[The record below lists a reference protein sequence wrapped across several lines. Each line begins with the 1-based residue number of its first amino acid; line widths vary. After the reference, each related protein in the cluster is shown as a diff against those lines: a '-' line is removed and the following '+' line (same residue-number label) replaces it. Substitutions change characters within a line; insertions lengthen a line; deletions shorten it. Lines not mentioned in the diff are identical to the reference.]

1 MGVVINFSKGLTERI
16 AKENKSKLY
25 IGGFIITSVV
35 IALSGL
41 SGWLIER
48 LYLFFQI
55 NNPIFSTFFFAFI
68 LSSSLASKSLN
79 KSINPDEAVAYGA
92 AVQAA
97 LLSGVKD
104 SKIDDL
110 LLLDV
115 APLSLGVETSGG
127 VMTKIIERNSTI
139 PTKKSQT
146 FSTYSD
152 NQPAC
157 TVQVFEGERQF
168 TKDNN
173 KLGEFTLQGI
183 PPMPRGVPQIEI
195 TYDLDANEILRA
207 LAETASE
214 NSVDGIFAPLFW
226 IFLGTIFWEFNQS
239 MPGPLAMAWIFK
251 ASSTVD
257 SMIGYKVGKL
267 KWLGFTGAKL
277 DDLMVWIPSRIVLIT
292 LPFCCKPKQSIFKTI
307 KDSWK
312 DGIIDSSPNSGISE
326 AIFAYCAEVKMG
338 GVNYYK
344 GQKRLKPI
352 IAKTYPKA
360 SINSVRKILGLS
372 LRLELVWLLGFYLII
387 KFINL

>member
-25 IGGFIITSVV
+25 IGGFIITLVV

-55 NNPIFSTFFFAFI
+55 NNPIFSTLFFAFI

-79 KSINPDEAVAYGA
+79 KSILQILN
-92 AVQAA
+92 
-97 LLSGVKD
+97 LI
-104 SKIDDL
+104 SKENNRDNLINSRKK
-110 LLLDV
+110 
-115 APLSLGVETSGG
+115 LSLIVGRDVE
-127 VMTKIIERNSTI
+127 N
-139 PTKKSQT
+139 
-146 FSTYSD
+146 
-152 NQPAC
+152 
-157 TVQVFEGERQF
+157 
-168 TKDNN
+168 
-173 KLGEFTLQGI
+173 
-183 PPMPRGVPQIEI
+183 
-195 TYDLDANEILRA
+195 LDANEILRA

-352 IAKTYPKA
+352 IAKTYPMA
-360 SINSVRKILGLS
+360 SINSIKKILSLS
-372 LRLELVWLLGFYLII
+372 LKLQLGWILVFCLIM
-387 KFINL
+387 KLINV

>member
-1 MGVVINFSKGLTERI
+1 MGLVISFLKGLIESI

-25 IGGFIITSVV
+25 IGGFIITLVV
-35 IALSGL
+35 VALSGL

-55 NNPIFSTFFFAFI
+55 NNPIFSTLFFAFI

-79 KSINPDEAVAYGA
+79 KSILQILNLISKENNRDN
-92 AVQAA
+92 
-97 LLSGVKD
+97 LINSRKKLSFIVGR
-104 SKIDDL
+104 
-110 LLLDV
+110 DV
-115 APLSLGVETSGG
+115 E
-127 VMTKIIERNSTI
+127 N
-139 PTKKSQT
+139 
-146 FSTYSD
+146 
-152 NQPAC
+152 
-157 TVQVFEGERQF
+157 
-168 TKDNN
+168 
-173 KLGEFTLQGI
+173 
-183 PPMPRGVPQIEI
+183 
-195 TYDLDANEILRA
+195 LDANEILRA

-267 KWLGFTGAKL
+267 KWLGFIGAKL

-352 IAKTYPKA
+352 IANTYPKA

-372 LRLELVWLLGFYLII
+372 LRLELVWLLGFYFII

>member
-1 MGVVINFSKGLTERI
+1 MGVVINFLKGLTERI

-25 IGGFIITSVV
+25 IGGFIITLVV
-35 IALSGL
+35 VALSGL

-55 NNPIFSTFFFAFI
+55 NNPIFSTLFFAFI

-79 KSINPDEAVAYGA
+79 KSILQILN
-92 AVQAA
+92 
-97 LLSGVKD
+97 LI
-104 SKIDDL
+104 SKENNRDNLINSRKK
-110 LLLDV
+110 
-115 APLSLGVETSGG
+115 LSLIVGRDVE
-127 VMTKIIERNSTI
+127 N
-139 PTKKSQT
+139 
-146 FSTYSD
+146 
-152 NQPAC
+152 
-157 TVQVFEGERQF
+157 
-168 TKDNN
+168 
-173 KLGEFTLQGI
+173 
-183 PPMPRGVPQIEI
+183 
-195 TYDLDANEILRA
+195 LDANEILRA

-307 KDSWK
+307 KGAWK
-312 DGIIDSSPNSGISE
+312 DGSIDSSPNSGISE

-352 IAKTYPKA
+352 IAKTYPVA
-360 SINSVRKILGLS
+360 STNTVRKILILS

>member
-25 IGGFIITSVV
+25 IGGFIITLVV
-35 IALSGL
+35 ISLSGL

-48 LYLFFQI
+48 FYLFFLI
-55 NNPIFSTFFFAFI
+55 NNPILSTLLFAFI
-68 LSSSLASKSLN
+68 LSSSLASKSLT
-79 KSINPDEAVAYGA
+79 KSILQILN
-92 AVQAA
+92 
-97 LLSGVKD
+97 LI
-104 SKIDDL
+104 SKENNRDNLINSRKK
-110 LLLDV
+110 
-115 APLSLGVETSGG
+115 LSLIVGRDVE
-127 VMTKIIERNSTI
+127 N
-139 PTKKSQT
+139 
-146 FSTYSD
+146 
-152 NQPAC
+152 
-157 TVQVFEGERQF
+157 
-168 TKDNN
+168 
-173 KLGEFTLQGI
+173 
-183 PPMPRGVPQIEI
+183 
-195 TYDLDANEILRA
+195 LDANEILRA

-267 KWLGFTGAKL
+267 KWLGFIGAKL

-352 IAKTYPKA
+352 IANTYPKA

-372 LRLELVWLLGFYLII
+372 LRLELVWLLGFYFII

>member
-1 MGVVINFSKGLTERI
+1 MGVVINFLKGLTERV

-25 IGGFIITSVV
+25 IGGFIITLVV
-35 IALSGL
+35 ISLSGL

-55 NNPIFSTFFFAFI
+55 NNPIFSTLFFAFI

-79 KSINPDEAVAYGA
+79 KSILQILN
-92 AVQAA
+92 
-97 LLSGVKD
+97 LI
-104 SKIDDL
+104 SKENNRDNLINSRKK
-110 LLLDV
+110 
-115 APLSLGVETSGG
+115 LSLIVGRDVE
-127 VMTKIIERNSTI
+127 N
-139 PTKKSQT
+139 
-146 FSTYSD
+146 
-152 NQPAC
+152 
-157 TVQVFEGERQF
+157 
-168 TKDNN
+168 
-173 KLGEFTLQGI
+173 
-183 PPMPRGVPQIEI
+183 
-195 TYDLDANEILRA
+195 LDANEILRA

-352 IAKTYPKA
+352 IANTYPKA